1 MEFAVQVKDLDKAG
15 RARWVLAVDAVGER
29 LLITHD
35 DRSLHW
41 VALADCQFV
50 KASTPDTPQLV
61 QPVKEA
67 PAGPTLA
74 VPSLSQMRGGS

>member
-1 MEFAVQVKDLDKAG
+1 MEFAVQVKDLDTPGK
-15 RARWVLAVDAVGER
+15 ARWVLGVDPVGER

-41 VALADCQFV
+41 VPLQDCKFV
-50 KASTPDTPQLV
+50 KASTPDTPRLV

-67 PAGPTLA
+67 RDGPTLA
-74 VPSLSQMRGGS
+74 IPSLSQMRGGS